1 MTEDGLMV
9 LANGAVM
16 DRDAVVGAL
25 GQAPPWRTYEISD
38 VRLVGTGKDG
48 AALVYIGTAYRDATE
63 PAFVGAMSSVYIW
76 AQDAW
81 RLALYQQTQRPLT
94 SRVGRRPSGR
104 APRHCRPGTSPR
116 AEQRSDRCGRA
127 APVPGPRP

>member
-76 AQDAW
+76 A
-81 RLALYQQTQRPLT
+81 
-94 SRVGRRPSGR
+94 
-104 APRHCRPGTSPR
+104 
-116 AEQRSDRCGRA
+116 
-127 APVPGPRP
+127 

>member
-1 MTEDGLMV
+1 MDRGVLEDTLMKLERQGWDSLCDGTGAEFYGRVMTEDGLMV

-16 DRDAVVGAL
+16 DRDAGVGAL

-81 RLALYQQTQRPLT
+81 RLALYQQTQLPD
-94 SRVGRRPSGR
+94 
-104 APRHCRPGTSPR
+104 
-116 AEQRSDRCGRA
+116 AES
-127 APVPGPRP
+127 

>member
-1 MTEDGLMV
+1 
-9 LANGAVM
+9 M
-16 DRDAVVGAL
+16 DRGVL

-48 AALVYIGTAYRDATE
+48 AALVYVGTAYRDATE

-81 RLALYQQTQRPLT
+81 RLALYQQTQLPD
-94 SRVGRRPSGR
+94 
-104 APRHCRPGTSPR
+104 
-116 AEQRSDRCGRA
+116 AES
-127 APVPGPRP
+127 